1 VARGQPGAVTSPQI
15 LASWKILFSSE
26 NVIPKMQ
33 CLGLEIPLLG
43 KFRSKIEILSI
54 HKFVKNLQLSQKIAT
69 FPFNVLAVT
78 PQFDS

>member
-1 VARGQPGAVTSPQI
+1 
-15 LASWKILFSSE
+15 
-26 NVIPKMQ
+26 MQ